1 MTSPAPKSENEKY
14 CPECG
19 GVIPKAAAV
28 CPICAARQPDAPK
41 STGKKVL
48 FGCVIAAVVFVLAIP
63 AIGIIAAIAIPKFA
77 NTKQKAYVAAMKAD
91 LRNLVTAEEAFR
103 TDSGHYTSNVASLEF
118 HPMPG
123 VSTPSITADKDR
135 WTATITHAQ
144 LPGKICGIAVN
155 ADNPVDANVGEGEP
169 ACVSERGRGP

>member
-1 MTSPAPKSENEKY
+1 MEKSANEKY

-19 GVIPKAAAV
+19 AVIPKNAAV
-28 CPICAARQPDAPK
+28 CPICAARQPGAGK
-41 STGKKVL
+41 STTTKVL
-48 FGCVIAAVVFVLAIP
+48 IGCGIAAAVFVLAIP

-103 TDSGHYTSNVASLEF
+103 SDSGRYTSNVASLDF

-123 VSTPSITADKDR
+123 VSAPALTASKDR
-135 WTATITHAQ
+135 WTATITHSQ
-144 LPGKICGIAVN
+144 LPGQTCGIAVN
-155 ADNPVDANVGEGEP
+155 ADNPVDPNIGEGEP
-169 ACVSERGRGP
+169 ACTSGGARGP

>member
-48 FGCVIAAVVFVLAIP
+48 LGCVIAAVVFVLAIP
-63 AIGIIAAIAIPKFA
+63 VIGIIAAIAIPKVA

-91 LRNLVTAEEAFR
+91 LRNIATAEEAFR
-103 TDSGHYTSNVASLEF
+103 SDSARYTSDVARLDF
-118 HPMPG
+118 RPMPG
-123 VSTPSITADKDR
+123 ISTPTIRADTDR
-135 WTATITHAQ
+135 WSATLTHSQ
-144 LPGKICGIAVN
+144 LPGLVCGIAVN
-155 ADNPVDANVGEGEP
+155 MDNPVDPDIGEGEP
-169 ACVSERGRGP
+169 ACSRAGRGP